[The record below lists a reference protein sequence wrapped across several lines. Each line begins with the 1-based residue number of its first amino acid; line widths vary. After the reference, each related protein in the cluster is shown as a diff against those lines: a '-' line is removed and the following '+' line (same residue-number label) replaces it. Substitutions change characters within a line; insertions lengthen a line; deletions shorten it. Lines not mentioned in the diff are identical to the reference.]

1 MAFLT
6 AATELLARIPDL
18 SAVGVGFTIVD
29 SDGRTVAAKGAP
41 SAQSNQYLEF
51 PIHDGARLVCE
62 LMAGPAAEPL
72 RELLE
77 EFCRLAAAAVRLE
90 GDMESMS
97 TSSLALLEHV
107 AMVDELVSL
116 LPSYDS
122 DEQVVLAGLQHLLVA
137 VSARRASFVT
147 WNETTGLC
155 RVQVSVEA
163 PKGMTRAGTVEPDP
177 RPFDPA
183 ISLIGELLSGG
194 RDDVLET
201 VPPRGRLG
209 APGLPEWHATKQFLA
224 VPVRFGDTRSER
236 TIGVL
241 VLVDKQANSY
251 SSIDQFGSQEAKF
264 AATLGRLIGSAVG
277 SRMVAA
283 VGKELRLAH
292 DIQRQILPA
301 RPAELTGFDLA
312 GRCVTSSAVGGDYYD
327 FVPMAD
333 GRTLAFVA
341 DVSGHNMASGMLMV
355 AARTAL
361 RLLAARLDE
370 PAAILTQLGDALI
383 DDLTRTERFISAVG
397 IALRPGDSAV
407 EMVNAGHV
415 DVLVRR
421 ASSLRIERLESADT
435 VLGFMHGVQYHA
447 VEEILEPGDLM
458 LLYTDGVV
466 EAQNATG
473 EMFGERRLE
482 DVLRESGSG
491 TAEQVLD
498 AVFGAVERFADERQ
512 GSDDITALVVR
523 RRRPAEKEGWE
534 R

>member
-1 MAFLT
+1 MGSLS
-6 AATELLARIPDL
+6 AATEVLSRIPDL
-18 SAVGVGFTIVD
+18 SSSGVGFAVVD
-29 SDGRTVAAKGAP
+29 ATGKTVFSHGEVDGDGRERI
-41 SAQSNQYLEF
+41 EF
-51 PIHDGARLVCE
+51 PIDEGARIVCA
-62 LMAGPAAEPL
+62 MNAAPEGEM
-72 RELLE
+72 RALLE
-77 EFCRLAAAAVRLE
+77 ELCRTTVDVARLE

-122 DEQVVLAGLQHLLVA
+122 DEQVVHAALKHLLVA
-137 VSARRASFVT
+137 VSARRACYLS

-155 RVQVSVEA
+155 RIQVAVESD
-163 PKGMTRAGTVEPDP
+163 KDSGVRTVAPDP

-183 ISLIGELLSGG
+183 ISLVGEVLSGG
-194 RDDVLET
+194 RDDVLES
-201 VPPRGRLG
+201 VPERGRLG
-209 APGLPEWHATKQFLA
+209 APGLPEYLATRQFLA

-236 TIGVL
+236 TLGVL
-241 VLVDKQANSY
+241 VVCDKQANSY
-251 SSIDQFGSQEAKF
+251 STNDRFGSHEAKL

-301 RPAELTGFDLA
+301 EPAQLAGFDLA

-327 FVPMAD
+327 FVRMSD
-333 GRTLAFVA
+333 GRTLCFVA
-341 DVSGHNMASGMLMV
+341 DVSGHNLASGMLMV

-361 RLLAARLDE
+361 RLLAERLE
-370 PAAILTQLGDALI
+370 GPAEILTGLADAMI
-383 DDLTRTERFISAVG
+383 DDLCRTERFISAVG
-397 IALRPGDSAV
+397 IALRPNESSV
-407 EMVNAGHV
+407 EVVNAGHV
-415 DVLVRR
+415 DVMVRR
-421 ASSLRIERLESADT
+421 AGSGRIERLQSADT

-458 LLYTDGVV
+458 LLYTDGVL
-466 EAQNATG
+466 EAQNESG

-482 DVLRESGSG
+482 DALRECGTG

-498 AVFGAVERFADERQ
+498 AVFEAVDQFADDRR

-523 RRRPAEKEGWE
+523 RRRPTEKECWE
-534 R
+534 G